1 MNGMG
6 GSFTG
11 IGGSHAPEYA
21 LWASGTMFLFKEG
34 SARAV
39 LLLIL
44 YLVFIG
50 IARHFTCFTVL
61 KISFL
66 TLF

>member
-21 LWASGTMFLFKEG
+21 LLSAREARRTVIISGTVVK
-34 SARAV
+34 
-39 LLLIL
+39 
-44 YLVFIG
+44 
-50 IARHFTCFTVL
+50 
-61 KISFL
+61 
-66 TLF
+66 